1 MKVLLIG
8 ANGQLGTDL
17 NRIFQA
23 AGDLVVPVTH
33 AQVDV
38 SSESRVSDV
47 MLETKPDVVLNTAAF
62 HKVEECERQPGLAF
76 QVNGIGP
83 MNLAKTCKQSGAV
96 LVHFS
101 TDYVFDGEKNAPYEE
116 TDRPSP
122 LNVYGTSKV
131 AGEHLIAAYADRYF
145 VIRTCGLYGTAGS
158 SGKGGNFV
166 ENMLKKAAAGEA
178 IRVVDDQVLTPTY
191 TVDLAEATR
200 RLVLSGD
207 FGLYNVSS
215 EGECSWCQFTR
226 AIFELAGANAQLRP
240 VRTGDFPSSV
250 KRPAYSV
257 LSKAKIRAL
266 GLPIRTW
273 QDALSRYLQERSRKI
288 PLTSCASIHAST

>member
-1 MKVLLIG
+1 MKALLIG

-17 NRIFQA
+17 YRIFEA
-23 AGDLVVPVTH
+23 AGDVVVPVIH

-38 SSESRVSDV
+38 CSERLVSDV
-47 MLETKPDVVLNTAAF
+47 MLEAKPDVVLNTAAF
-62 HKVEECERQPGLAF
+62 HKVEECEKQPGLAF
-76 QVNGIGP
+76 QVNGIAA
-83 MNLAKTCKQSGAV
+83 MNLAKACKRSGAI

-101 TDYVFDGEKNAPYEE
+101 TDYVFDGQKNAPYEE

-145 VIRTCGLYGTAGS
+145 VIRTCGLYGMAGS

-166 ENMLKKAAAGEA
+166 ENMLKKTAAGDA

-191 TVDLAEATR
+191 TLDLAEATR
-200 RLVLSGD
+200 RLVLTGD
-207 FGLYNVSS
+207 FGLYHVSS
-215 EGECSWCQFTR
+215 EGQCSWYQFTR
-226 AIFELAGANAQLRP
+226 TIFELAGVNAQLRS
-240 VRTGDFPSSV
+240 VKTGDFPSSV

-257 LSKAKIRAL
+257 LSKTKFRAT
-266 GLPIRTW
+266 GLSIPTW
-273 QDALSRYLQERSRKI
+273 QDALSRYLQERSGKI
-288 PLTSCASIHAST
+288 PLTSCASIPAST